1 MERWLTRKYPTSGF
15 VNNFYTLKLPSL
27 PPLKINLLRIS
38 FRTAYVVS
46 TTAIAM
52 IFPYFNQVLGVLGA
66 LTFWP
71 LAIYFPVE
79 MYFVQKK
86 IGAWTKQWIVLRI
99 FSFICLLVTII
110 GLIGSIEGLISA
122 KFG

>member
-1 MERWLTRKYPTSGF
+1 M
-15 VNNFYTLKLPSL
+15 
-27 PPLKINLLRIS
+27 
-38 FRTAYVVS
+38 S

-66 LTFWP
+66 LSFWP

-86 IGAWTKQWIVLRI
+86 IEAWTKQWIVLRI

-122 KFG
+122 KFS